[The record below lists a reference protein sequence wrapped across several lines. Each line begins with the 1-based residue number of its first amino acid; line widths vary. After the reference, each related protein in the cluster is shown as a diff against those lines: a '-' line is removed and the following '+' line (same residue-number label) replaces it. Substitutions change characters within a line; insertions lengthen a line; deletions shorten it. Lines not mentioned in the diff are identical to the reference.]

1 MQNGEREMRCSV
13 RRAEQ
18 AEMQAVLAFA
28 AQIFADEQQIP
39 REMNVIPAE
48 KQPQWFC
55 MEQDGV
61 LAGTAAVYREGGRW
75 HMGRITVA
83 PSLRGQHRGT
93 FLMKSV
99 LTEVF
104 AQGVDEIFLEA
115 RDATVHI
122 LRGFGAQI
130 AGRQR
135 LFLEAHAEAGL
146 GHWHLQC
153 FFRCGQRHGLRR
165 PKASHTLCR
174 AGLRQAMA
182 LAGG

>member
-1 MQNGEREMRCSV
+1 MQNREEMAQCIV
-13 RRAEQ
+13 RRAADTDME
-18 AEMQAVLAFA
+18 AVLELT
-28 AQIFADEQQIP
+28 AQVFEGEQDIP
-39 REMNVIPAE
+39 REMNPIPAE

-130 AGRQR
+130 AGEPFTFYRGR
-135 LFLEAHAEAGL
+135 VTPILL
-146 GHWHLQC
+146 
-153 FFRCGQRHGLRR
+153 
-165 PKASHTLCR
+165 KR
-174 AGLRQAMA
+174 ADFVRNTRK
-182 LAGG
+182 

>member
-1 MQNGEREMRCSV
+1 MPNGEREMRCTV

-18 AEMQAVLAFA
+18 AEVQAVLAFA

-55 MEQDGV
+55 MKQDGV
-61 LAGTAAVYREGGRW
+61 LAGNGGSLPRGRQVAYGPHHGRAV
-75 HMGRITVA
+75 
-83 PSLRGQHRGT
+83 PRGQHRGT

-130 AGRQR
+130 AGEPFAFYRGR
-135 LFLEAHAEAGL
+135 VTPILLKRTDFV
-146 GHWHLQC
+146 
-153 FFRCGQRHGLRR
+153 RNTR
-165 PKASHTLCR
+165 K
-174 AGLRQAMA
+174 
-182 LAGG
+182 

>member
-1 MQNGEREMRCSV
+1 MQNREEKAQCIV
-13 RRAEQ
+13 RRAAAADME
-18 AEMQAVLAFA
+18 AVLELT
-28 AQIFADEQQIP
+28 AQVFEGEQDIP
-39 REMNVIPAE
+39 HEMNPLPAE

-130 AGRQR
+130 AGEPFAFYRGR
-135 LFLEAHAEAGL
+135 VTPILLKRTDFV
-146 GHWHLQC
+146 
-153 FFRCGQRHGLRR
+153 RNTR
-165 PKASHTLCR
+165 K
-174 AGLRQAMA
+174 
-182 LAGG
+182 